1 MSLEHIST
9 ILNRVFKQIE
19 VNHGTMENRLNSGVR
34 QRDRNGFKDTIQG
47 RATTETKVGGISK
60 A

>member
-34 QRDRNGFKDTIQG
+34 QRDRNGLKNTIQG
-47 RATTETKVGGISK
+47 GEAAKAKVGRISK